1 MIFHKTKIPG
11 AYVIEPERFEDAR
24 GFFASVWTQDA
35 LVDHGI
41 KNQFVEGHISFNPKR
56 GTLRGLHFQLAP
68 RAQAKL
74 VRCTSGAAY
83 DIGLDLRP
91 ESPAYLQWISLELSA
106 QNRLMI
112 YLPAGLA
119 HGYQTLTDDTELF
132 YTVSDNYA
140 PEYASGVRWNDPAFG
155 IEWPHEKN
163 RLINPRDQQYPD
175 FKV

>member
-1 MIFHKTKIPG
+1 
-11 AYVIEPERFEDAR
+11 
-24 GFFASVWTQDA
+24 
-35 LVDHGI
+35 
-41 KNQFVEGHISFNPKR
+41 
-56 GTLRGLHFQLAP
+56 LRGLHFQLAP

-91 ESPAYLQWISLELSA
+91 ESPAYLEWISLELSA

-140 PEYASGVRWNDPAFG
+140 PNTQVESAGTIR
-155 IEWPHEKN
+155 
-163 RLINPRDQQYPD
+163 RLA
-175 FKV
+175 

>member
-1 MIFHKTKIPG
+1 
-11 AYVIEPERFEDAR
+11 
-24 GFFASVWTQDA
+24 
-35 LVDHGI
+35 
-41 KNQFVEGHISFNPKR
+41 
-56 GTLRGLHFQLAP
+56 
-68 RAQAKL
+68 

-91 ESPAYLQWISLELSA
+91 ESPAYLEWISLELSA

-155 IEWPHEKN
+155 IEWPQEKN